1 MTTTAPAVSARGVGR
16 RLGSTQALQ
25 DVSFD
30 LPTGAVCGLLGR
42 NGAGKTTLM
51 AMVAGHDRPD
61 AGEIAVHGE
70 RPFENPAAA
79 GLVSMVRDN
88 QRYPDDLHLAHL
100 LRVGPLFHAGWD
112 ADLAAEV
119 VDAFRLPSKPQLRKL
134 SRGQSSAVA
143 ILVGLASR
151 APVTV
156 LDEPTLGLDAT
167 SRQVFADLLVRD
179 LAARPRT
186 VLLSTHL
193 VDELEGLL
201 DHVLVLD
208 GGRLV
213 RDAAVEDLHG
223 SASVVLGPADAVE
236 RATAD
241 VAVLASRRVG
251 GFLERVVE
259 EPGGSVPAAGD
270 PTLQV
275 RPAGLQ
281 ELVAAL
287 GAGDDGDRTSAARP
301 GSLTEVSR

>member
-1 MTTTAPAVSARGVGR
+1 MTTTDPAVSVRGVGR
-16 RLGSTQALQ
+16 RLGGVQALQ

-30 LPTGAVCGLLGR
+30 LPAGAVCGLLGR

-51 AMVAGHDRPD
+51 AVVAGHDRPD
-61 AGEIAVHGE
+61 AGEVAVHGE

-79 GLVSMVRDN
+79 GLVSMVRDD
-88 QRYPDDLHLAHL
+88 QRYPDDFHLAHL

-112 ADLAAEV
+112 AQLAEEV
-119 VDAFRLPSKPQLRKL
+119 VDVFRIPAKPQLRKL
-134 SRGQSSAVA
+134 SRGQSSAVG

-156 LDEPTLGLDAT
+156 LDEPTLGLDAP
-167 SRQVFADLLVRD
+167 SRQAFADLLVRD

-186 VLLSTHL
+186 VLVATHL
-193 VDELEGLL
+193 ADELEGLL
-201 DHVLVLD
+201 DRVLVLD

-213 RDAAVEDLHG
+213 RDAALEDLQG
-223 SASVVLGPADAVE
+223 SASVVLGPVEAVE

-241 VAVLASRRVG
+241 VGVLASRRVG

-259 EPGGSVPAAGD
+259 EPGGSARAAEDPA
-270 PTLQV
+270 LQV
-275 RPAGLQ
+275 RRAGLQ

-287 GAGDDGDRTSAARP
+287 GAGPGPAATPRPDR
-301 GSLTEVSR
+301 LTEVSR